1 MTNPDIGESGFEK
14 SGSKVTRIKNE
25 ATSNNQEQDH
35 IPQSSKSSSF
45 GGGSEY
51 FTKRNLI
58 GGGGL
63 TLIVALLIF
72 GYQFSQT
79 SSQKVE
85 TNPLVAKTEVQSPF
99 GDSVAQKSVPIN
111 QEISGDLQ
119 RDKLAT
125 LLLENYPTKSEVES
139 KLDQIRGADVSQ
151 EELDV
156 FLLAVKNNSDSIKRL
171 ENVSPAAINRMNQA
185 LSDVKSTLAVMKK
198 DVSELNESIS
208 EHGSKLDKLEKNS
221 GWYHN
226 RISSLEGNPVVSN
239 KPDRSVKNESKPI
252 SSRRLEMTT
261 ESSWLV
267 NGASANLA
275 FISNIESGKK
285 LRVTRGFDIP
295 GCGQVTDIDPSNQKV
310 TTTSCVIKN

>member
-1 MTNPDIGESGFEK
+1 MTNPDIDESGFEK

-25 ATSNNQEQDH
+25 ATSNNQEQDN
-35 IPQSSKSSSF
+35 IPQSSKLSSF
-45 GGGSEY
+45 SGGNEY

-58 GGGGL
+58 AGGGL
-63 TLIVALLIF
+63 TLIVALLVF

-85 TNPLVAKTEVQSPF
+85 INPSVAKPESQSPF
-99 GDSVAQKSVPIN
+99 GDSVVQKSVPIN
-111 QEISGDLQ
+111 QDLSGDLQ

-139 KLDQIRGADVSQ
+139 KLEQIRGADVSQ

-171 ENVSPAAINRMNQA
+171 ENVSPAAISRMNQS

-198 DVSELNESIS
+198 DVSELKESIS

-239 KPDRSVKNESKPI
+239 KPNRSVKNESKPI